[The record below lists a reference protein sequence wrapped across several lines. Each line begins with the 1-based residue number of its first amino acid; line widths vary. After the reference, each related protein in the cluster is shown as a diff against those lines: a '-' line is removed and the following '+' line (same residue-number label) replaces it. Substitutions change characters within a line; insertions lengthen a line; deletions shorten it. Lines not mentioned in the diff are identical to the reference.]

1 MNIERINNNLA
12 EMFEEIKIEL
22 VGALIQRPIVSKA
35 NNNGSAVLF
44 SFGKCTFVPGDE
56 SSPLRYINQFL
67 LS

>member
-1 MNIERINNNLA
+1 
-12 EMFEEIKIEL
+12 MFEEIKIEP
-22 VGALIQRPIVSKA
+22 VGALIQRPIVSKE

-44 SFGKCTFVPGDE
+44 SYGKCTSVPGDE